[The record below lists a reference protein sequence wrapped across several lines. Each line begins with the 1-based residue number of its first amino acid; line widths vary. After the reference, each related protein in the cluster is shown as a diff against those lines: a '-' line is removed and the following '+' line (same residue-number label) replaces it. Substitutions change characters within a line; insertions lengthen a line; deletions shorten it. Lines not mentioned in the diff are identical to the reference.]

1 MRHLEE
7 YIVMKDDAKRIALLR
22 GDPKKS
28 VMQIALPVMVTMI
41 FTSLYNVIDGI
52 WIAGLGNSALA
63 GIGIVT
69 PLWMIINGVSNG
81 LAHGATSTISRYAA
95 NDKEKAQK
103 AAEHAIMVS
112 LTGALLLTGLLTG
125 ALFPYLTLYDI
136 ESDTRHEAICY
147 SIPLFLGLST
157 HALSCGLAGILRAE
171 GDTKRPM
178 YAITTGVVLNALLD
192 PVFIYVLGWGSA
204 GAAISTI
211 VTTMLSAF
219 MMFYWIFVM
228 KKSYLRLRLGN
239 IARRHYDKEIINDIL
254 KTGIPAS
261 FELLMLSL
269 ASVLFYSFIS
279 AVGGDQ
285 GAAIY
290 SSGYRLYL
298 IDLMPIS
305 SISLASIAIFGT
317 HYGAKNPIYLRRT
330 HTYCC
335 MYAFIIALVTTLLI
349 NLFPHEFAS
358 LFALTSD
365 DTQLIDG
372 ISHFIRITAFCMPFL
387 ALGLPSTFMYLGLG
401 KGKMSL
407 MWTTINE
414 IVCAVPATY
423 ILGVVMGY
431 GLTGIW
437 LGFVVGRGIACTC
450 NFCVSRYYL
459 RRMEREM
466 TAKT

>member
-1 MRHLEE
+1 
-7 YIVMKDDAKRIALLR
+7 MKDDAKRIALLR

-211 VTTMLSAF
+211 VTTMLESPTWSSLSTRAF
-219 MMFYWIFVM
+219 
-228 KKSYLRLRLGN
+228 
-239 IARRHYDKEIINDIL
+239 
-254 KTGIPAS
+254 
-261 FELLMLSL
+261 
-269 ASVLFYSFIS
+269 
-279 AVGGDQ
+279 
-285 GAAIY
+285 AICSGVN
-290 SSGYRLYL
+290 SS
-298 IDLMPIS
+298 
-305 SISLASIAIFGT
+305 
-317 HYGAKNPIYLRRT
+317 
-330 HTYCC
+330 
-335 MYAFIIALVTTLLI
+335 
-349 NLFPHEFAS
+349 
-358 LFALTSD
+358 
-365 DTQLIDG
+365 
-372 ISHFIRITAFCMPFL
+372 
-387 ALGLPSTFMYLGLG
+387 
-401 KGKMSL
+401 
-407 MWTTINE
+407 
-414 IVCAVPATY
+414 
-423 ILGVVMGY
+423 
-431 GLTGIW
+431 
-437 LGFVVGRGIACTC
+437 
-450 NFCVSRYYL
+450 
-459 RRMEREM
+459 
-466 TAKT
+466 